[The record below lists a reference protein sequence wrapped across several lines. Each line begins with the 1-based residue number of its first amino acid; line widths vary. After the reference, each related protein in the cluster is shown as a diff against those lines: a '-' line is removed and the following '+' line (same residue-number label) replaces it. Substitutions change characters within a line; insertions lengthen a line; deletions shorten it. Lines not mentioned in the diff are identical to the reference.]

1 VVLGAAVLIAWRGPG
16 SPTRPDDAEI
26 DDRAG
31 PLATILAG
39 AFVVTAAVAAVV
51 LTMRA
56 GGLRTVEY
64 GLDYVVACILI
75 DVICVAVVA
84 HVHFLLRGVD
94 LDPRQV
100 TSIRRPPPRRVGP
113 DPG

>member
-1 VVLGAAVLIAWRGPG
+1 
-16 SPTRPDDAEI
+16 
-26 DDRAG
+26 
-31 PLATILAG
+31 LAG

-64 GLDYVVACILI
+64 GLDYVVACVLI

-84 HVHFLLRGVD
+84 HVHILLRGVD

-100 TSIRRPPPRRVGP
+100 TSIRRPPPRRGRPRSRVASSPISMP
-113 DPG
+113 DRPVLPLHDLS